1 MIGFKNLRSAVVLAA
16 ACVAT
21 SGASAQAQD
30 TDDWE
35 FFQDAAR
42 QMTRASVEYEGGK
55 VVVVQC
61 QAGALKVVLVG
72 LPATTEPTRHLDATR
87 ADGRRDR
94 QGWFATPGETAF
106 TSTVSGRDA
115 RFLRG
120 GGLLE
125 LRSTAGEAAPVRAS
139 FDLPTQNAN
148 LDRVLAACGYAA
160 TDERDALERAGPD
173 LKTAYQAEHENDP
186 PERSRTQPRSRS
198 ISGTARR
205 ASPAEPQTPP
215 ARQPADMSCIV
226 RDAAYADCR
235 FDHTQASSP
244 LTQVRLRLLN
254 AVKLDPASAS
264 ANQGRVVYP
273 GANGGE
279 QPLIQVT
286 REQIIG

>member
-120 GGLLE
+120 GGLFE
-125 LRSTAGEAAPVRAS
+125 LRSAAGDAAPVRAS

-160 TDERDALERAGPD
+160 TDERDALERASPD

-186 PERSRTQPRSRS
+186 PERPRTQPRSRS
-198 ISGTARR
+198 VSGAGRR
-205 ASPAEPQTPP
+205 SAPAAPQTPP

-226 RDAAYADCR
+226 RGAAYADCR
-235 FDHTQASSP
+235 FDHTVGVPTDAVSRMRRING
-244 LTQVRLRLLN
+244 TRLEP
-254 AVKLDPASAS
+254 VSAA
-264 ANQGRVVYP
+264 ANEGRVYYP
-273 GANGGE
+273 TGGG
-279 QPLIQVT
+279 LVT
-286 REQIIG
+286 VIDYIATIPAG